1 MRVRLLLGA
10 CVLGLVSTPANAQ
23 HFKVWA
29 KAFIPNAGI
38 DIAQPVPND
47 NEHTMIPGPHLAGI
61 PLDDTCYN
69 TNDRSFSD
77 DVDADAKISL
87 AVDFD
92 VYGPG
97 VANVSH
103 DIPEAGETIRY
114 DCSTGA
120 VLARG
125 KATVSDVSIGQ
136 VSYDGGIISF
146 TFDGDASN
154 PLISLPTSLV
164 PAIKIHG
171 TITIDT
177 NKKTVEYKGTVAQF
191 PSYEAYVS
199 VDNAAA
205 FPIFKMSPKSDA
217 TAWSL
222 MLDTTLDDT
231 VNY

>member
-1 MRVRLLLGA
+1 MRARLLLGA
-10 CVLGLVSTPANAQ
+10 CVFGLVSTPAYAQ

-29 KAFIPNAGI
+29 KAFIPNTGI
-38 DIAQPVPND
+38 SIAEPVPGD

-61 PLDDTCYN
+61 PLDETCYN

-77 DVDADAKISL
+77 ELDADAKISL

-114 DCSTGA
+114 DCSSGA
-120 VLARG
+120 VVARG
-125 KATVSDVSIGQ
+125 KAAVSDVSIGQ
-136 VSYDGGIISF
+136 VSYDRGIITF
-146 TFDGDASN
+146 TFDGEAAN
-154 PLISLPTSLV
+154 PLISLPKSLV

-177 NKKTVEYKGTVAQF
+177 NKKTVQYVGTVAQF

-199 VDNAAA
+199 IDDASAI
-205 FPIFKMSPKSDA
+205 PIFEISPKSDA

-222 MLDTTLDDT
+222 MLDTTVDET